1 MDEVFFIVQLAF
13 MTSILPNKRI
23 SYLRILSI
31 FSILLQQIPVLL
43 TIEI

>member
-1 MDEVFFIVQLAF
+1 MDEVIFIVKLAF

-31 FSILLQQIPVLL
+31 LSIFEPKNGKISLFS
-43 TIEI
+43 

>member
-13 MTSILPNKRI
+13 MTSILHNKRI

-31 FSILLQQIPVLL
+31 FSIFEPKNSKISLSS
-43 TIEI
+43 

>member
-1 MDEVFFIVQLAF
+1 MDEVIFIVKLAF

-31 FSILLQQIPVLL
+31 LSIFELKNGKISLFS
-43 TIEI
+43 